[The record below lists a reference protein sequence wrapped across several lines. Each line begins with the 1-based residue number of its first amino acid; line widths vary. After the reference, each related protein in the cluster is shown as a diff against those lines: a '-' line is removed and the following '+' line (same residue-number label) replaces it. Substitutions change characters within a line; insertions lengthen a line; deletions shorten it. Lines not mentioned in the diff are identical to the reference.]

1 MKKRFTLIELLVVIA
16 IIAILAAMLLPA
28 LAKARDAAQ
37 TANCTSNMK
46 QIGLALQMYI
56 TDWGYTTHAG
66 WGAVAQTGDYWQHVY
81 YTHQLGPYMGIPPK
95 GTDYPY
101 FTADDDLKFFIC
113 PSDSEPYYTNNPP
126 IVGKSGATYAMNN
139 NLSTIKMTRVLNP
152 SDKIATIETTTP
164 SIDYHVET
172 GIKYNHG
179 SAGAIGT
186 LPNPAAPPKGIAT
199 NITWADGHVSK
210 VIDQCITIPYVEGGP
225 TSGFALKWIPTR

>member
-66 WGAVAQTGDYWQHVY
+66 WGAVAQDSNFWNHVY

-101 FTADDDLKFFIC
+101 FTADDDLKFFLC
-113 PSDSEPYYTNNPP
+113 PSDSAPYYTDNAP
-126 IVGKSGATYAMNN
+126 IVGKTGASYAMNN
-139 NLSTIKMTRVLNP
+139 GIGTIRATRILNP

-164 SIDYHVET
+164 SVDYCSET
-172 GIKYNHG
+172 DIKYTHG

-199 NITWADGHVSK
+199 MIGWADGHASK
-210 VIDQCITIPYVEGGP
+210 VIDHCITVPWVNGGP
-225 TSGFALKWIPTR
+225 TSGFGVKWVPTR